1 MRDLLIR
8 TMPGQDATAAVTPA
22 RTAWSRNLA
31 TPLRE
36 FMRTEAGGAA
46 ILVSATVLALVWVN
60 VDAGSYESVWRTHV
74 ALRVGGFGVNLS
86 LRQVVN
92 DGLMTLFFFVVG
104 LEARRE
110 FDMGELRQRRRIAL
124 PLLAGI
130 GGMAMPVAIYLAI
143 NAGHASSHGWG
154 AAMSTDTAIAL
165 GLLALL
171 GPRIP
176 GRLRS
181 FMLTVVVIDDI
192 VALVV
197 ISTVYASHTTVVP
210 LVWAAALLACI
221 LIVRA
226 ARIRNGLVFGG
237 LATALWVALLK
248 SGTDPVVTGLVI
260 GLLISA
266 YPPSRPDL
274 ERASSLFRR
283 FREQPTPELAR
294 SARAGLESALSP
306 NERLQHLYHPWTSYV
321 IVPVFALA
329 NAGIVIDRSSLANGL
344 ASRITLGIAIGY
356 VVGKP
361 VGVLGASWLIT
372 RLSGGRVRPPVG
384 WATVAAG
391 GAVAGVGFT
400 VALLVA
406 TLAFSGAGLEQAKL
420 GVLCAAVLASTLTWL
435 VFRATSMLPSQL
447 RIRAVLGTA
456 ETIVDLQ
463 APVDEDRDH
472 VRGPSNAP
480 VTLIEYGDFQC
491 PYCGRAES
499 VIRELL
505 ADFGELEYIWR
516 HLPLTDVHPSAQ
528 IAAEAAEAASA
539 QGAFWEMHALLLR
552 HQDALRPP
560 DLRRYAEQLGLEV
573 DRFSDELR
581 THVYAGR
588 IAEDV
593 DSADLSGVAGTP
605 TFFINGRR
613 HHGAYDIATLAAAVR
628 TARAR
633 AVLAR

>member
-1 MRDLLIR
+1 M
-8 TMPGQDATAAVTPA
+8 
-22 RTAWSRNLA
+22 
-31 TPLRE
+31 
-36 FMRTEAGGAA
+36 
-46 ILVSATVLALVWVN
+46 
-60 VDAGSYESVWRTHV
+60 
-74 ALRVGGFGVNLS
+74 
-86 LRQVVN
+86 
-92 DGLMTLFFFVVG
+92 
-104 LEARRE
+104 
-110 FDMGELRQRRRIAL
+110 
-124 PLLAGI
+124 
-130 GGMAMPVAIYLAI
+130 
-143 NAGHASSHGWG
+143 
-154 AAMSTDTAIAL
+154 
-165 GLLALL
+165 
-171 GPRIP
+171 
-176 GRLRS
+176 
-181 FMLTVVVIDDI
+181 
-192 VALVV
+192 
-197 ISTVYASHTTVVP
+197 
-210 LVWAAALLACI
+210 
-221 LIVRA
+221 
-226 ARIRNGLVFGG
+226 
-237 LATALWVALLK
+237 
-248 SGTDPVVTGLVI
+248 
-260 GLLISA
+260 
-266 YPPSRPDL
+266 
-274 ERASSLFRR
+274 
-283 FREQPTPELAR
+283 
-294 SARAGLESALSP
+294 
-306 NERLQHLYHPWTSYV
+306 
-321 IVPVFALA
+321 
-329 NAGIVIDRSSLANGL
+329 
-344 ASRITLGIAIGY
+344 
-356 VVGKP
+356 
-361 VGVLGASWLIT
+361 
-372 RLSGGRVRPPVG
+372 
-384 WATVAAG
+384 
-391 GAVAGVGFT
+391 
-400 VALLVA
+400 
-406 TLAFSGAGLEQAKL
+406 
-420 GVLCAAVLASTLTWL
+420 LASTLTWL

-491 PYCGRAES
+491 PYCGQAES

-560 DLRRYAEQLGLEV
+560 DLRRYAEQLGLEG

>member
-1 MRDLLIR
+1 
-8 TMPGQDATAAVTPA
+8 MPGQDATAAVTPA

-130 GGMAMPVAIYLAI
+130 GGMAVPVAIYLAI

-210 LVWAAALLACI
+210 LAWAAALLACI

-321 IVPVFALA
+321 IVPIFALA

-491 PYCGRAES
+491 PYCGQAES

-528 IAAEAAEAASA
+528 IAAEATEAASA

-552 HQDALRPP
+552 HQDELRPP